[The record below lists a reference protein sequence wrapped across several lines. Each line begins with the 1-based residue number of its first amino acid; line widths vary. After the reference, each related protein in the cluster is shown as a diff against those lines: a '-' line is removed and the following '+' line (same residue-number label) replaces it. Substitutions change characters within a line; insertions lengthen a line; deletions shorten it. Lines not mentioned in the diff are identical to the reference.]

1 MIIDMHVH
9 PFCKEA
15 YWGDDLEVLADKLL
29 GSNKKGRRGMY
40 KFFEVFNSKISID
53 DYVSAMKKYE
63 IDKAV
68 IVSFNLISAYG
79 ECIVT
84 NEDLANFV
92 EKYPNKFI
100 GFAGIDVPAP
110 DAVDQLEYAITSLNL
125 KGVKLVPPLQ
135 KFDISDKQYDPL
147 WHKMLD
153 LNIPLWTHTKDQTS
167 IIGAIT
173 RLGHPMLIDD
183 LATRYQDLTI
193 IMGHMGYPW
202 FWEAISVAFR
212 HPNVYIDISNR
223 PIYYKYFPWDVFTV
237 ERFEHKVLYA
247 SDHPMINWNETIP
260 AVKKLPI
267 SDGFRDKIF
276 YENAKKLLKL

>member
-15 YWGDDLEVLADKLL
+15 NWGDDLERTANNLL
-29 GSNKKGRRGMY
+29 GTKKRGRRAMY
-40 KFFEVFNSKISID
+40 NFFKIFNTKISID
-53 DYVSAMKKYE
+53 DYVSTMRKYE

-68 IVSFNLISAYG
+68 IVSFNLKSAYG

-92 EKYPNKFI
+92 DIYPNNFI

-110 DAVDQLEYAITSLNL
+110 DAIDQLEYAITSLNL
-125 KGVKLVPPLQ
+125 KGLKLVPPLQ

-147 WHKMLD
+147 WRKMLD
-153 LNIPLWTHTKDQTS
+153 LDIPLWTHTADQKS
-167 IIGAIT
+167 VIGAIS
-173 RLGHPMLIDD
+173 RLGHPMLIDE
-183 LATRYQDLTI
+183 LAMRHQDLTI

-202 FWEAISVAFR
+202 FWEAVSVAIR
-212 HPNVYIDISNR
+212 HPNVFIDIANR
-223 PIYYKYFPWDVFTV
+223 PILYKYFPWDLFTI
-237 ERFEHKVLYA
+237 ERYEHKLLYG
-247 SDHPMINWNETIP
+247 SDHPLINWNETIP

-276 YENAKKLLKL
+276 YENAKKLLKI